1 MRAVILVVLV
11 ALVFRA
17 EARIG
22 ETEEQCVGRYGKV
35 IRREHREKPPAEVC
49 LFETGRFRIWTSF
62 LKGHVAA
69 MQITTLDDAPFSE
82 DELQVIMKANSG
94 RATWREIEG
103 APSRTREFRRSDD
116 EATMFVVKGDALL
129 IESTEWKAASEGTS
143 KF

>member
-35 IRREHREKPPAEVC
+35 IERKHSEKPPAEVC
-49 LFETGRFRIWTSF
+49 LFETGRFRIWASF

-69 MQITTLDDAPFSE
+69 LQVTTLDDAPFSE
-82 DELQVIMKANSG
+82 DELQVIMKANSEG
-94 RATWREIEG
+94 ATWREIEAG
-103 APSRTREFRRSDD
+103 GYRKFRRSDD
-116 EATMFVVKGDALL
+116 GATMSVVANSEAL
-129 IESTEWKAASEGTS
+129 
-143 KF
+143 

>member
-11 ALVFRA
+11 VLVFRA

-35 IRREHREKPPAEVC
+35 IERKHSEKPPAEVC
-49 LFETGRFRIWTSF
+49 LFETGRFRIWASF

-69 MQITTLDDAPFSE
+69 LQVTTLDDAPFSE
-82 DELQVIMKANSG
+82 DELQVIMKANSEG
-94 RATWREIEG
+94 ATWREIEAAG
-103 APSRTREFRRSDD
+103 YRKFRRSDD
-116 EATMFVVKGDALL
+116 GATMSVVANSEALL
-129 IESTEWKAASEGTS
+129 IESAEWKAASEGMS